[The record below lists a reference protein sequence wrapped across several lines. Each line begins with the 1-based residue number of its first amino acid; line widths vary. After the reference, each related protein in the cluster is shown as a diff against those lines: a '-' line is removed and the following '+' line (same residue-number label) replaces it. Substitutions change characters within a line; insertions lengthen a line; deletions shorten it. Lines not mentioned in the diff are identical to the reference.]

1 MSVVEKMLKRYLP
14 QDNVYLLLAVA
25 ITILATGF
33 YLTDI
38 IGIKV
43 LFFYLSY
50 PVLAVFCYIAV
61 KRNSPFYKR
70 PHREG

>member
-1 MSVVEKMLKRYLP
+1 MLKRYLP

-61 KRNSPFYKR
+61 K
-70 PHREG
+70 